1 MHKWWA
7 RRLGSVLRPILL
19 YSLADENMKVVE
31 NGDEL
36 FSGRVRDGDPKS
48 LWDFYLEDVDFS
60 GKAVLDPFLAVEPRL
75 LRRYGGVVMW
85 LAARDP
91 AGVGQRDNLR

>member
-7 RRLGSVLRPILL
+7 RRLGSVFRPILL

-31 NGDEL
+31 NDDEM
-36 FSGRVRDGDPKS
+36 FSGRVWDGDPKS

-60 GKAVLDPFLAVEPRL
+60 GKVVLDPFFGGGTTIVEA
-75 LRRYGGVVMW
+75 LRMGCNVVGSERSRW
-85 LAARDP
+85 SGAE
-91 AGVGQRDNLR
+91 G

>member
-7 RRLGSVLRPILL
+7 RRLGSIFRPILL
-19 YSLADENMKVVE
+19 YSLADENMKVVK

-36 FSGRVRDGDPKS
+36 FSGEDGDPKS

-60 GKAVLDPFLAVEPRL
+60 GKVVLDLFFGGGTTIVEA
-75 LRRYGGVVMW
+75 LRMDCNVVGSDRSRW
-85 LAARDP
+85 SEAE
-91 AGVGQRDNLR
+91 G